1 MCKIYKLL
9 SSTMVGGL
17 FMLALLRPADSRA
30 QVSLSAGNLTYTQ
43 NFNGLATSGTTNAD
57 LPAGFLLQESGGGG
71 RDNEQYAADAG
82 TGNTGDTYSYGSTG
96 NADRAL
102 GGLASGTLQSVF
114 GVVFSNNTGTSI
126 TSLNITYTGEQW
138 RVGGG
143 SPPAGPQRLTFAYV
157 VGTSPTLSSTATPV
171 EALDFISPIS
181 GVAAGALDGNLAA
194 NRTTLTQTITFATP
208 VEAGQQILLR
218 WTDANDTGNDHGL
231 AIDDLTVTASTGGG
245 VALPTV
251 TVAAIDASAAEAGP
265 DPGTYRFSRT
275 GATTDPLTVAYTVG
289 GTASNGTD
297 YTPTLTGTIT
307 IAAGAASADITI
319 TPVDDP
325 DSEGAETVTLTLA
338 SSTNY
343 AVGASPDN
351 LATVVITDN
360 ESAPVTRIRTI
371 QGTSHRSPLFGQ
383 TVTNVTGIVTARA
396 SNGFYMQD
404 PEPDDDDRTS
414 EGIFVFTGSGT
425 APAST
430 ILVGDGVQVSGVVG
444 EFGTGTNLTITQIT
458 SPTVTELSEG
468 QTLPAATIVGAGG
481 RAIPT
486 TIIEDDNF
494 SSFDPA
500 TDGIDFYESLEG
512 MRVQINN
519 PVAAS
524 PTVTSGAGQGEV
536 WVLADNGANVTG
548 RSARGGIVI
557 SAADFNPER
566 IQIDD
571 NLLNPPSNSFVT
583 PVVNTGALFT
593 TITGI
598 VNYAAGN
605 YEVLATSLP
614 VVVSNPLTKEVTDL
628 TGTASQLTFGT
639 FNVENLDP
647 GDGTFSAIAGRIVT
661 NLRSPDILLLEEI
674 QDNNGPTNNGVVD
687 ASTTFGLLIN
697 AITTAGGP
705 TYEYRQ
711 IDPVNNQDGG
721 EPGGNI
727 RVGFLFNP
735 ARVTFVDRPGG
746 TSTSATTVNNVG
758 GKPQLSFSP
767 GRVEPTNPAFD
778 GAGANSASR
787 KPLAGEF
794 LFNGQTVF
802 VIGNHLVS
810 KGGDNPL
817 FGNVQPPVLSSET
830 QRNQQATVIRDFVR
844 AILAV
849 DASANVI
856 VAGDLN
862 DFEFASPL
870 NILKAAP
877 LTALIETLPVN
888 ERYTYNFEGNA
899 QAIDHILVS
908 SNLTGNRLDR
918 MDVVHI
924 NSEFNDQ
931 DSDHDPSVARF
942 NLAPVATPLT
952 LTMPLYNCQTGAIT
966 FRTSGGDG
974 TPIEFFGL
982 GITPTWTTNP
992 NGTID
997 AEKRS
1002 DPNSGTTILLRARQ
1016 SGAEVTYEFDFGA
1029 YCRTQGTNLPPAVN
1043 LTLPDQTGTVGQFF
1057 SYKLPDG
1064 TFSDPESQ
1072 PLTLSAAGLPAGLS
1086 QTPPDLRLISGIP
1099 TQAGSFT
1106 ATITA
1111 TDPQNAANSLTLV
1124 FTIQSA
1130 AGPTPGNG
1138 ALAVNKP
1145 IPNQSALVGQSFSF
1159 TIPADAFSGSVASV
1173 DVSDLPRGLMYTSS
1187 TRTISGVVSQPDQR
1201 YINVTASDGQGNSVR
1216 SGFLLTFSTGAQ
1228 GSLAVAQTIPDQTGT
1243 VGQFFRFAIPAGT
1256 FSGPV
1261 TAVDMSDLPRGLF
1274 YYSDTRLF
1282 DGTVS
1287 QPDQRYITVTAVDG
1301 QGNQVQTTFLL
1312 TFTSPNQSS
1321 NSGSLAVAQSIPN
1334 QTGTVGQPFSFA
1346 IPAGTFSGPVAGIDV
1361 SDLPRGL
1368 MYLNQTIMGT
1378 VSQPDQRVITVTA
1391 IDGAGQSVR
1400 TSFTLTFTNP
1410 NGRLAAAAEPGT
1422 TLAATLLPNPVGEEF
1437 TVRISG
1443 AMGKTVGIVL
1453 TDLAGN
1459 ALLNSSVP
1467 VTTADQL
1474 ERVRLGSRPAGLYLL
1489 RLSAGQ
1495 QTVVLKVVKQ

>member
-1 MCKIYKLL
+1 
-9 SSTMVGGL
+9 MVGGL

-43 NFNGLATSGTTNAD
+43 NFNGLATSGTANAD
-57 LPAGFLLQESGGGG
+57 LPLGFLLQESGGGG

-82 TGNTGDTYSYGSTG
+82 SSTTGDTYSYGSAG
-96 NADRAL
+96 NSDRAL

-114 GVVFSNNTGTSI
+114 GVVFSNNTGTAI
-126 TSLNITYTGEQW
+126 TSLTITYTGEQW

-143 SPPAGPQRLTFAYV
+143 SPPAGPQRLTFSYV
-157 VGTSPTLSSTATPV
+157 VGASPTLSSTGTPV
-171 EALDFISPIS
+171 DALDFISPIS
-181 GVAAGALDGNLAA
+181 GVAASALDGNLAA

-231 AIDDLTVTASTGGG
+231 AIDDLTVTASTAGG

-251 TVAAIDASAAEAGP
+251 TLTATDATAAEAGS
-265 DPGTYRFSRT
+265 DPGTFRFSRT
-275 GATTDPLTVAYTVG
+275 GSTTDPLTVSYTVG
-289 GTASNGTD
+289 GTATNGTD
-297 YTPTLTGTIT
+297 YTPTLGGTIV
-307 IAAGAASADITI
+307 IAAGSASADITI
-319 TPVDDP
+319 TPVDDA
-325 DSEGAETVTLTLA
+325 DSEGAETATLTLV
-338 SSTNY
+338 SSSAY
-343 AVGASPDN
+343 AVGASPEN
-351 LATVVITDN
+351 LATVLITDN
-360 ESAPVTRIRTI
+360 ESAPATRIRTI
-371 QGTSHRSPLFGQ
+371 QGTSHTSPLLGQ
-383 TVTNVTGIVTARA
+383 TVTNVLGIVTARA

-404 PEPDDDDRTS
+404 PDPDSDDRTS

-425 APAST
+425 APAAT
-430 ILVGDGVQVSGVVG
+430 IQVGDGVQVSGVVG

-458 SPTVTELSEG
+458 SPTITELSEG
-468 QTLPAATIVGAGG
+468 QTLPAATVLGAGG

-486 TIIEDDNF
+486 TVIDDDNF
-494 SSFDPA
+494 ASFDPA

-524 PTVTSGAGQGEV
+524 PTVTSGGGQGEV
-536 WVLADNGANVTG
+536 WVLADNGASVTG

-583 PVVNTGALFT
+583 PVVNTGALFN

-605 YEVLATSLP
+605 YEVLATSSP
-614 VVVSNPLTKEVTDL
+614 TVISNTLTKEVTDL

-647 GDGTFSAIAGRIVT
+647 GDATFSAIAGRIVT

-711 IDPVNNQDGG
+711 INPVNNQDGG

-735 ARVTFVDRPGG
+735 SRVTFVDRPGG

-758 GKPQLSFSP
+758 GKPQLSFNP
-767 GRVEPTNPAFD
+767 GRVDPTNPAFD

-802 VIGNHLVS
+802 IIGNHFVS

-830 QRNQQATVIRDFVR
+830 QRNQQATVVRDFVR
-844 AILAV
+844 AILAI

-877 LTALIETLPVN
+877 LTALVETLPAN

-924 NSEFNDQ
+924 NSEFSDQ

-942 NLAPVATPLT
+942 NLASAVST
-952 LTMPLYNCQTGAIT
+952 LALIAPTYNCQTGAIT

-992 NGTID
+992 DGTID

-1016 SGAEVTYEFDFGA
+1016 SGVEVTYEFDFGA
-1029 YCRTQGTNLPPAVN
+1029 FCRTQGGNLPPTVN
-1043 LTLPDQTGTVGQFF
+1043 VTLPAQTGSVGQFF

-1072 PLTLSAAGLPAGLS
+1072 AITISITGLPAGLN
-1086 QTPPDLRLISGIP
+1086 QTPPDLRLISGTP
-1099 TQAGSFT
+1099 TQAGNFT
-1106 ATITA
+1106 ATVTA
-1111 TDPQNAANSLTLV
+1111 TDAQNASTSTTLT
-1124 FTIQSA
+1124 FTIQ
-1130 AGPTPGNG
+1130 PGGGNPPPNNG
-1138 ALAVNKP
+1138 NVAVGQP
-1145 IPNQSALVGQSFSF
+1145 IPNQASLVNQFFNF
-1159 TIPADAFSGSVASV
+1159 TIPVNAFTGTVASV
-1173 DVSDLPRGLMYTSS
+1173 DVSDLPRGLMYNSG
-1187 TRTISGVVSQPDQR
+1187 TRTISGTVNQPDQR

-1216 SGFLLTFSTGAQ
+1216 SGFLLTFSTG
-1228 GSLAVAQTIPDQTGT
+1228 
-1243 VGQFFRFAIPAGT
+1243 
-1256 FSGPV
+1256 
-1261 TAVDMSDLPRGLF
+1261 
-1274 YYSDTRLF
+1274 
-1282 DGTVS
+1282 S
-1287 QPDQRYITVTAVDG
+1287 Q
-1301 QGNQVQTTFLL
+1301 
-1312 TFTSPNQSS
+1312 
-1321 NSGSLAVAQSIPN
+1321 GSLAVAQSIPN
-1334 QTGTVGQPFSFA
+1334 QTGTVGQFFSFA
-1346 IPAGTFSGPVAGIDV
+1346 IPAGTFSGPVTSVDVSDLPRGLFYYSNTRLFDGTVSSPDQRYITVTAFDGQGDQVQTTFLLTFSNPGPASPPNTSGNLAVAQSIPNQTGTVGQFFSFAIPAATFSGPVTSVDV

-1368 MYLNQTIMGT
+1368 MYTSNTRTISGT
-1378 VSQPDQRVITVTA
+1378 VSQPDQRLMTVIA
-1391 IDGAGQSVR
+1391 LDGLGNAVR
-1400 TSFTLTFTNP
+1400 TTFTLAFTSP
-1410 NGRLAAAAEPGT
+1410 GGRLGASAEPGSA
-1422 TLAATLLPNPVGEEF
+1422 LQATLLPNPVGEEF
-1437 TVRISG
+1437 GVRITG
-1443 AMGKTVGIVL
+1443 AQGQTVQLLL
-1453 TDLAGN
+1453 TDLSGSAI
-1459 ALLNSSVP
+1459 LNTLVD
-1467 VTTADQL
+1467 VTTTEHE
-1474 ERVRLGSRPAGLYLL
+1474 ERLRLGHWAPGLYLL
-1489 RLSAGQ
+1489 RLRANQ
-1495 QTVVLKVVKQ
+1495 QTVTLKVIKR